1 MKKRIIALFLILSI
15 FSFSENVIRKVSV
28 TGNSEKEVMP
38 DVATVTFQIKTKN
51 SNLSAATKEAND
63 RMEKFKAALK
73 NKKIDLSQLET
84 LTFFSQK
91 QSEYDYDDDN
101 DIKGIKSAVPK
112 PENKKPDSYTA
123 NISILIKNTDFNQ
136 ISGLVE
142 FSDGEN
148 LQSIKKNFDDNTFAF
163 DINATDTTLDKALN
177 KVFAK
182 LNSARS
188 KIQSL
193 NIPENF
199 NGKGR
204 EQKEIY
210 YVTHNFKITTKN
222 IKGLNSI
229 ISLADDNGININ
241 GNIQFDI
248 SDKEKIA
255 SDMYNEAF
263 KQAKSKAESI
273 LKSSGLKL
281 ASPLVVSEDIEFQQK
296 MIDKIDQSWS
306 FESSNDI
313 VQEFAAPS
321 AKFAIAERSYTAEK
335 PRINYTPKPIKLIQ
349 NISVMYEMK

>member
-1 MKKRIIALFLILSI
+1 
-15 FSFSENVIRKVSV
+15 
-28 TGNSEKEVMP
+28 MP
-38 DVATVTFQIKTKN
+38 N
-51 SNLSAATKEAND
+51 Y
-63 RMEKFKAALK
+63 
-73 NKKIDLSQLET
+73 KIT
-84 LTFFSQK
+84 
-91 QSEYDYDDDN
+91 
-101 DIKGIKSAVPK
+101 
-112 PENKKPDSYTA
+112 
-123 NISILIKNTDFNQ
+123 
-136 ISGLVE
+136 
-142 FSDGEN
+142 
-148 LQSIKKNFDDNTFAF
+148 
-163 DINATDTTLDKALN
+163 
-177 KVFAK
+177 
-182 LNSARS
+182 
-188 KIQSL
+188 
-193 NIPENF
+193 ENF